1 MQGHWK
7 DQGIRVEDP
16 VSVQPA
22 CTQTREVT
30 ACRAAQMFQF
40 VTMMAQA
47 AFCWRFSPYP
57 KPLSKLLFF
66 YMQTLLALFAHF
78 YVQKYLL
85 GGKGARSAR
94 CGKGAPAVG
103 DGSLG
108 VEAKG
113 APARA
118 ACPANGHA
126 SGDYTIAAGGKKAS

>member
-1 MQGHWK
+1 M
-7 DQGIRVEDP
+7 RVGAQCQ
-16 VSVQPA
+16 SKQPMHK
-22 CTQTREVT
+22 RENVT

-47 AFCWRFSPYP
+47 AFCWRYSPYP

-85 GGKGARSAR
+85 GGKGDRSAR
-94 CGKGAPAVG
+94 GGKGAPGVVN
-103 DGSLG
+103 GSLR

-113 APARA
+113 GPTRA
-118 ACPANGHA
+118 VGHANGHGA
-126 SGDYTIAAGGKKAS
+126 EDYTIAAGGKKAS